1 VRILIQEKAIM
12 NTALRTSVCAFISI
26 GLVSFG
32 CAPPDTGSTPAA
44 PSEGQSAND
53 AAPTSQPSDSNGEG
67 KADDIAKTKADGK
80 ANPESDTLEAAAKK
94 FIGQL
99 VNEQFA
105 EATTDFDDTMK
116 NVMPAEKLQETWT
129 TLMGQVGKLKDQG
142 QGTQAKVNDYDVVS
156 VTCTFE
162 RAPLDVV
169 VSFNG
174 DRQIAGLFFRPAKPA
189 ARPEDPR
196 TSAEL
201 KTNTGT
207 LYGTFDLPDG
217 NGPFP
222 VVVIIAGSGPT
233 DRDGN
238 QLLMKNDSLKLLG
251 AGLAAKSIAAF
262 RYDKRGI
269 GESAAAG
276 GKEEDLRF
284 ETFVD
289 DAAGWV
295 EQLRNDNRFS
305 RIGIL
310 GHSEGSLIGTI
321 AAKQAKADAFVSIA
335 GSGRGFSEL
344 LREQLTKN
352 LAQRPDLSKRSLQ
365 ILDELVA
372 GRMVEDVPA
381 ELAGE
386 FRPSVQPYVISMFNY
401 DPTKEIASLEM
412 PVMIVQ
418 GTTDIQV
425 SVEDAKRLAAANKNA
440 QLSIINEMNHVM
452 KHATTQTEQQAAY
465 TDPSLPLVPKLLDEM
480 TVFLDQ
486 ALKE

>member
-1 VRILIQEKAIM
+1 M
-12 NTALRTSVCAFISI
+12 NTALRAAVCTFISI
-26 GLVSFG
+26 GLVSYG
-32 CAPPDTGSTPAA
+32 CTPPDTGSTPVA
-44 PSEGQSAND
+44 PPEGQSAND
-53 AAPTSQPSDSNGEG
+53 AAPAPQPSDSNADG

-80 ANPESDTLEAAAKK
+80 ANSKPDTLEAVAKK

-105 EATTDFDDTMK
+105 EATRDFDDTMK
-116 NVMPAEKLQETWT
+116 NVMPAKKLQETWT
-129 TLMGQVGKLKDQG
+129 TVMGQVGKLKDQG
-142 QGTQAKVNDYDVVS
+142 QGTQTKVDNYDVVS

-189 ARPEDPR
+189 ARPKDPR

-201 KTNTGT
+201 KTKSGT
-207 LYGTFDLPDG
+207 LYGTLDLPDG

-251 AGLAAKSIAAF
+251 AALAAKSIAAF

-269 GESAAAG
+269 GESAPAG

-284 ETFVD
+284 ETLVD
-289 DAAGWV
+289 DAAAWV
-295 EQLRNDNRFS
+295 EQLSKDKRFS
-305 RIGIL
+305 KVGIL
-310 GHSEGSLIGTI
+310 GHSEGSLIGMV

-372 GRMVEDVPA
+372 GRMVEDVPT

-386 FRPSVQPYVISMFNY
+386 LRPSVQPYAISMFKY
-401 DPTKEIASLEM
+401 DPTKEIASLEI

-425 SVEDAKRLAAANKNA
+425 SVEDAKRLAAANKNT
-440 QLSIINEMNHVM
+440 QLSIINGMNHVM
-452 KHATTQTEQQAAY
+452 KHATTTPEQQAAY
-465 TDPSLPLVPKLLDEM
+465 TDPSLPLVPKLLDE
-480 TVFLDQ
+480 TTAFLAQ